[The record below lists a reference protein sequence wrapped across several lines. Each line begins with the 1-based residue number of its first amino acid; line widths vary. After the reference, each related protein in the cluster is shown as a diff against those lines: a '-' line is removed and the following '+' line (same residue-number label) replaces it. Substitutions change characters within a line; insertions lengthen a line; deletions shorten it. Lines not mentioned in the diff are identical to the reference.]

1 MIRITS
7 DNVLYD
13 KSLRNKVEAAYNT
26 LLSKTGA
33 GNEFLGWMNP
43 QEIAPNDLLNDIQA
57 TANRLIQISDYV
69 VIAGIGGSYLGSKAV
84 IEALQQHFTDK
95 KPKIIYAGHH
105 LSEDYYAD
113 LLRLLDTVDYS
124 IIVISKSGTT
134 TETAV
139 AFRLLEKHS

>member
-95 KPKIIYAGHH
+95 NQKLFMQDIIY
-105 LSEDYYAD
+105 
-113 LLRLLDTVDYS
+113 RR
-124 IIVISKSGTT
+124 IIMPIYF
-134 TETAV
+134 AY
-139 AFRLLEKHS
+139 